1 MITFTVKEGRIT
13 FTGFK
18 FPVKLG
24 EGLGVAGLVCFA
36 LGLLVSS
43 WRKWL
48 DPQIDYGR
56 ELYIPWRMLE
66 GGKLFKDVDDL
77 YGPLSRFIDFGLFK
91 VFGPGMMVLAWAN
104 IVLYFVILG
113 FVYYL
118 LRQAWGYKAALLST
132 FIFVGV
138 FSFSQLVITSNYN
151 FVTPYSQQVT
161 HGFLVCLV
169 LIALLTRWIDSVS
182 FKQSFYVGLLVGL
195 TLVLKPEFILASGLI
210 LGVALL
216 FRIRRIGIPKSR
228 EFLAG
233 FGGLVLP
240 TSVLF
245 SYFATYLSP
254 NKAFISASF
263 AWMNGLIIWKDEFTA
278 HLLNNFSGMDQPKVH
293 LISHMKATGYGLL
306 LVVAIALAS
315 WLVGKASEKL
325 ILDTY
330 PSSKLKA
337 RGAITVILFLILFSG
352 VAWIGLTKI
361 TWVEVGPSLL
371 GLLLILSLFKA
382 WAWLRAG
389 LGSCMPKE
397 EVLKALLIVFA
408 GALMTRMILNG
419 RIYQY
424 GFIQASLAS
433 LVIVAMLY
441 KDVATWIKGLAKDSS
456 KVGLAFQGSLL
467 VLSVIAVALVMT
479 QSQRLL
485 EAKTLTIGEG
495 RDLFYGFPAQV
506 SYQGE
511 LVRTFS
517 SALSKRPKEETLL
530 VLPEGIMVNYLARKK
545 SPVSDLTLYT
555 NKEAETRIVQTL
567 DTMNPDWVAVLS
579 RDLTEYGVTRYGIK
593 GQSGEQII
601 TWMKDKYKVSAS
613 LGGDPLD
620 PKQLGGIV
628 YGNTKTVM
636 K

>member
-1 MITFTVKEGRIT
+1 MVSFRLENGRLKFTTARI
-13 FTGFK
+13 
-18 FPVKLG
+18 PG
-24 EGLGVAGLVCFA
+24 ERGEAIGVVALVLLATA
-36 LGLLVSS
+36 LIASS

-91 VFGPGMMVLAWAN
+91 LFGPGMMVLAWAN

-118 LRQAWGYKAALLST
+118 LKQAWGYGAAILST

-138 FSFSQLVITSNYN
+138 FSFSQLVLTSNYN

-169 LIALLTRWIDSVS
+169 LLALLPSWIDTISV
-182 FKQSFYVGLLVGL
+182 KRSFYVGLMVGL
-195 TLVLKPEFILASGLI
+195 TLVLKPEFILASGLVVSAAFLFRFRR
-210 LGVALL
+210 LGVPH
-216 FRIRRIGIPKSR
+216 IR
-228 EFLAG
+228 ELLAG
-233 FGGLVLP
+233 FFGIILP
-240 TSVLF
+240 TSLLF
-245 SYFATYLSP
+245 FYFVSYLSFS
-254 NKAFISASF
+254 KAFIAASF

-278 HLLNNFSGMDQPKVH
+278 HLLNNFSGMDQPWLHFV
-293 LISHMKATGYGLL
+293 SHMKATSLGLVL
-306 LVVAIALAS
+306 FAMIGIASLI
-315 WLVGKASEKL
+315 LGKVSEKL
-325 ILDTY
+325 GSNSD
-330 PSSKLKA
+330 KGK
-337 RGAITVILFLILFSG
+337 ITANDAAFVIGSLVLFSG
-352 VAWIGLTKI
+352 VAWVALTKI
-361 TWVEVGPSLL
+361 NWVEIGSALL
-371 GLLLILSLFKA
+371 GLLLILSLFKV
-382 WAWLRAG
+382 
-389 LGSCMPKE
+389 LGWIRPGFSNHMPKE
-397 EVLKALLIVFA
+397 EVLKALLIVFS
-408 GALMTRMILNG
+408 GALMTRMVLNG

-424 GFIQASLAS
+424 GFIQASVTS
-433 LVIVAMLY
+433 LVVVAILY
-441 KDVATWIKGLAKDSS
+441 QDVAIWIKGFAKDAK
-456 KVGLAFQGSLL
+456 KVGLVFQGSVL
-467 VLSVIAVALVMT
+467 VLSIVAVALVMT

-485 EAKTLTIGEG
+485 EAKTLAIGEG
-495 RDLFYGFPAQV
+495 RDLFFGFPAQV

-517 SALSKRPKEETLL
+517 NALSKRPKEETLL

-555 NKEAETRIVQTL
+555 NKEAETKIVQTL
-567 DTMNPDWVAVLS
+567 DTMTPDWVAVLS
-579 RDLTEYGVTRYGIK
+579 RDLTEYGVTRYGSK

-601 TWMKDKYKVSAS
+601 SWMKDKYKVSAS

>member
-1 MITFTVKEGRIT
+1 MISFRLEKGSLKIKATELPCSLPEV
-13 FTGFK
+13 
-18 FPVKLG
+18 LG
-24 EGLGVAGLVCFA
+24 AMGILGLA
-36 LGLLVSS
+36 LGLLASS

-77 YGPLSRFIDFGLFK
+77 YGPLSRIIEFGLFK

-104 IVLYFVILG
+104 IVIYFVILG
-113 FVYYL
+113 FIYYL

-161 HGFLVCLV
+161 HGFLVCL
-169 LIALLTRWIDSVS
+169 ALLALLPKWIELISV
-182 FKQSFYVGLLVGL
+182 KRSFYVGLLVGL

-210 LGVALL
+210 FSVAFFIRIKRLGFPKVNELVGG
-216 FRIRRIGIPKSR
+216 FIGII
-228 EFLAG
+228 
-233 FGGLVLP
+233 LP
-240 TSVLF
+240 TAVFCAYFLSYMNF
-245 SYFATYLSP
+245 S
-254 NKAFISASF
+254 SALAASSH
-263 AWMNGLIIWKDEFTA
+263 AWMNGLILGKDENTT
-278 HLLNNFSGMDQPKVH
+278 HLLNHFSGMDQPAVH
-293 LISHMKATGYGLL
+293 LISHVKATGYGLI
-306 LVVAIALAS
+306 LVVAIGIAS
-315 WLVGKASEKL
+315 MLIGRVSEKL
-325 ILDTY
+325 SRGIGKVGLTARDAILMF
-330 PSSKLKA
+330 
-337 RGAITVILFLILFSG
+337 LFLILFTL
-352 VAWIGLTKI
+352 VAWVALTKI
-361 TWVEVGPSLL
+361 TWLEIGAALL

-382 WAWLRAG
+382 WTWLRAG
-389 LGSCMPKE
+389 LGSIMPKE

-424 GFIQASLAS
+424 GFIQASVVS
-433 LVIVAMLY
+433 MVIVAILY
-441 KDVATWIKGLAKDSS
+441 NDVALWIKGCGKDTDES
-456 KVGLAFQGSLL
+456 GLAFQGSLL

-495 RDLFYGFPAQV
+495 KDLFYGFPAQV

-555 NKEAETRIVQTL
+555 NKETETRIVQTL
-567 DTMNPDWVAVLS
+567 DTMKPDWVAVLS
-579 RDLTEYGVTRYGIK
+579 RDLTEYGVTRYGSK
-593 GQSGEQII
+593 AQSGEQII
-601 TWMKDKYKVSAS
+601 SWMKDKYKVSAS

>member
-1 MITFTVKEGRIT
+1 MITLNVSKGKLSFSGIKSPFMKGEFICISGIV
-13 FTGFK
+13 GF
-18 FPVKLG
+18 
-24 EGLGVAGLVCFA
+24 AIA
-36 LGLLVSS
+36 LLASS

-113 FVYYL
+113 LIYYVF
-118 LRQAWGYKAALLST
+118 RMAWGYKAALLSA
-132 FIFVGV
+132 FVFVGV
-138 FSFSQLVITSNYN
+138 FSFSQLVLTSNYN

-169 LIALLTRWIDSVS
+169 LLALLPRWIEAVS
-182 FKQSFYVGLLVGL
+182 IKRSFYVGLFIGL
-195 TLVLKPEFILASGLI
+195 TLVLKPEFILAGVLI
-210 LGVALL
+210 LSVAFI
-216 FRIRRIGIPKSR
+216 FRIKRLGVPHLNELISGFLGGI
-228 EFLAG
+228 
-233 FGGLVLP
+233 LP
-240 TSVLF
+240 TGCLTLYFV
-245 SYFATYLSP
+245 SYMRLSS
-254 NKAFISASF
+254 AFGAASH
-263 AWMNGLIIWKDEFTA
+263 AWMNGLIIGKDENTT
-278 HLLNNFSGMDQPKVH
+278 HLLNNFSGIDQPGVH
-293 LISHMKATGYGLL
+293 LLSHMKATGNGLAL
-306 LVVAIALAS
+306 FLAIGLGS
-315 WLVGKASEKL
+315 FLIGKVSEKL
-325 ILDTY
+325 KSYGTKD
-330 PSSKLKA
+330 K
-337 RGAITVILFLILFSG
+337 ITVKDASVAVLFLILFSG
-352 VAWIGLTKI
+352 VAWVGLYKI
-361 TWVEVGPSLL
+361 TWTEIGTALL

-382 WAWLRAG
+382 WGWLKDG
-389 LGSCMPKE
+389 LGSSMPKE
-397 EVLKALLIVFA
+397 EVLKALIIVFA

-424 GFIQASLAS
+424 GFLQASMAS
-433 LVIVAMLY
+433 LVIVAMLCN
-441 KDVATWIKGLAKDSS
+441 DVTMWIKGFAKDIA
-456 KVGLAFQGSLL
+456 KVGLAFQGSILL
-467 VLSVIAVALVMT
+467 LSVIGVALVVT

-485 EAKTLTIGEG
+485 EAKTLAIGEG
-495 RDLFYGFPAQV
+495 RDLFYGFPANV

-511 LVRTFS
+511 LVRSFS
-517 SALSKRPKEETLL
+517 NALSKRPKEETLL

-567 DTMNPDWVAVLS
+567 DAIQPDWVVILS
-579 RDLTEYGVTRYGIK
+579 RDLTEYGVTRYGAK
-593 GQSGEQII
+593 GQSGQEII
-601 TWMKDKYKVSAS
+601 SWMKDKYKVSAS